1 MAFPAA
7 IVLVAGSTLTLGAG
21 ITPAA
26 LSVQTREINVGEL
39 VYDWGLQQNTLPS
52 GVKVADGTAP
62 CDTVTGTT
70 NNGRDTVPDCRFD

>member
-7 IVLVAGSTLTLGAG
+7 IVLVAGSTLTLDAG
-21 ITPAA
+21 ITPTN
-26 LSVQTREINVGEL
+26 LSVHAREVHLGEL
-39 VYDWGLQQNTLPS
+39 TYDWALQQNTLPR
-52 GVKVADGTAP
+52 GVKVADTTAI